1 MNTHFLKLNPDK
13 TEIIC
18 FFPDN
23 INYNHTI
30 RGTFLDGD
38 CVRFSNTIKNL
49 GFNLDRFLKM
59 DQHVNSIVS
68 HSYKLLGDVSRNR
81 RLLSDQD
88 TESLVHAIVSSRLDY
103 CNSLFYGVNKS
114 VINKLQKLQN
124 AAARLISKRRKRQSV
139 RDVLVT
145 LHWLP
150 VEQRIIFKILVITFK
165 IIHGLAPENLANL
178 ISFRCADTL
187 LLNNIFLDTSYG
199 RQSFSYAA
207 PRYWNSL
214 PNDIKFSSTLENF
227 KSKTKTYL
235 FNNFSIL
242 KSNAFMYLN

>member
-1 MNTHFLKLNPDK
+1 M
-13 TEIIC
+13 
-18 FFPDN
+18 
-23 INYNHTI
+23 
-30 RGTFLDGD
+30 
-38 CVRFSNTIKNL
+38 
-49 GFNLDRFLKM
+49 
-59 DQHVNSIVS
+59 
-68 HSYKLLGDVSRNR
+68 
-81 RLLSDQD
+81 
-88 TESLVHAIVSSRLDY
+88 
-103 CNSLFYGVNKS
+103 FYGVNKS